1 MSVCIAAASA
11 RVQISFRLIQNVR
24 GCSNSLDWALR
35 FARQVLGLVVAIKL
49 RATISDTLPW
59 SLLFICAS
67 MGETNDDAT
76 NALIASMLA
85 EDNHYTEYDS
95 YNVGVDSEDDDWGG
109 GKRKP
114 KKGQH
119 DFPQFM
125 LLRLVTVQA
134 HHMSALYSLI
144 QLL

>member
-1 MSVCIAAASA
+1 
-11 RVQISFRLIQNVR
+11 
-24 GCSNSLDWALR
+24 
-35 FARQVLGLVVAIKL
+35 
-49 RATISDTLPW
+49 
-59 SLLFICAS
+59 

-85 EDNHYTEYDS
+85 EDSHYTEYDS

-119 DFPQFM
+119 IFP
-125 LLRLVTVQA
+125 
-134 HHMSALYSLI
+134 
-144 QLL
+144 